1 MSDNRDE
8 REWIIT
14 FAKTPS
20 ELYAKHREMLAV
32 IKSQA
37 AELADARDAL
47 KYSES
52 KRQFEMRRAV
62 EETKI
67 ALDYCGLEAEL
78 ADAKAEVA
86 RLRDALNHSLHAF
99 RAQLSHGQ
107 RKGLA
112 YGELTC
118 LIALGSEP
126 EHGRMGN
133 CLTLGEETEH
143 RKRIALSALDAN
155 IGELK

>member
-1 MSDNRDE
+1 MTDKRIIAEIKRHIADYEASYQRARNGFSRDAISDE
-8 REWIIT
+8 RATLLDFHSFILALPPDDLATE
-14 FAKTPS
+14 
-20 ELYAKHREMLAV
+20 LAV
-32 IKSQA
+32 
-37 AELADARDAL
+37 AR
-47 KYSES
+47 
-52 KRQFEMRRAV
+52 
-62 EETKI
+62 
-67 ALDYCGLEAEL
+67 
-78 ADAKAEVA
+78 AEVT

-155 IGELK
+155 GRGEP